1 MSPWATRRWCKS
13 CCRPTEAQF
22 SDPIGFFKASMRC
35 RRCAAVAAP
44 HERVAADVRRP
55 LGTAVGGSGREA
67 LYNAP
72 PFGALR
78 DDPWS
83 AVTMGRFAPRLKPL
97 LFDIPGGAGRLMHP
111 WVRACACLLVTVSE
125 RPGAARLS

>member
-1 MSPWATRRWCKS
+1 MQQWQRLMSELRPMSDAPWA
-13 CCRPTEAQF
+13 
-22 SDPIGFFKASMRC
+22 
-35 RRCAAVAAP
+35 
-44 HERVAADVRRP
+44 
-55 LGTAVGGSGREA
+55 TAVGGSGREA

-111 WVRACACLLVTVSE
+111 WVRACACL
-125 RPGAARLS
+125 